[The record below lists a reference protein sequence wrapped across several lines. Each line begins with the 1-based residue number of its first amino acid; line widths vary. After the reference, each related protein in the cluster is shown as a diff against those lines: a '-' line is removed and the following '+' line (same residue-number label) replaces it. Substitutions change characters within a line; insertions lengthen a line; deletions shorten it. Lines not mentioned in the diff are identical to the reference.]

1 MDRILAGSELA
12 VGLSRTKQHMKVKAQ
27 TYLTFQKLP
36 VFSRCNCTGSSGR
49 QACSVSAAAAGL
61 LLFRFQRKAIFKT
74 QKTSICFS
82 SFVRL
87 SYVCHVRANVKQRNL
102 TNLTLQAT

>member
-12 VGLSRTKQHMKVKAQ
+12 VGLSRTKQHLKVKAQ

-49 QACSVSAAAAGL
+49 QTCSVSAAAAGL
-61 LLFRFQRKAIFKT
+61 LLFRFQRKAIFKR

-87 SYVCHVRANVKQRNL
+87 SYVCYVRAKRK
-102 TNLTLQAT
+102 TKKPY